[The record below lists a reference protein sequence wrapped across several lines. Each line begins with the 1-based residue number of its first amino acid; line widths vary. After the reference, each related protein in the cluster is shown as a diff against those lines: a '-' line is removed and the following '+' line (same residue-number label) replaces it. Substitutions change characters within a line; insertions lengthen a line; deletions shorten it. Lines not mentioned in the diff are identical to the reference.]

1 MNYKVLKNG
10 WIDGKFCNE
19 GAQIK
24 LSDRQAKYHVMAGR
38 VTPLA
43 EGAEAGEVVD
53 LPPTTI
59 RPVRQR
65 RVVSSSEDTA

>member
-1 MNYKVLKNG
+1 MDYKVLKSG
-10 WIDGKFCNE
+10 WIDGTFCNA

-24 LSDRQAKYHVMAGR
+24 LSDRQAKYHLMAGR
-38 VTPLA
+38 IAPLA
-43 EGAEAGEVVD
+43 EGAEQGDIVD
-53 LPPTTI
+53 LPPTTL